1 MDQVFDALAH
11 PIRRQVLELLKRGAM
26 TAGALADV
34 FPVSKP
40 TMSAHFAKLKA
51 AGLIQ
56 GESRGGSVYYSLNLS
71 VMEEVVM
78 GFMGRLRV
86 GDGAGDPQGEKEVSQ
101 WPSVR

>member
-11 PIRRQVLELLKRGAM
+11 PIRRKVLELLKGGAM
-26 TAGALADV
+26 TAGALADA

-56 GESRGGSVYYSLNLS
+56 GESRGGSILYSLNLS

-78 GFMGRLRV
+78 GFMSRLRV
-86 GDGAGDPQGEKEVSQ
+86 GEAKDDEEALPC
-101 WPSVR
+101 PSVE

>member
-1 MDQVFDALAH
+1 MNDVFDALAH
-11 PIRRQVLELLKRGAM
+11 PTRRKVLELLRGGGM
-26 TAGALADV
+26 SAGELAAA

-56 GESRGGSVYYSLNLS
+56 GESRQGSIIYSLNLS
-71 VMEEVVM
+71 AVEEVVM

-86 GDGAGDPQGEKEVSQ
+86 GEQREGQTCATESC
-101 WPSVR
+101 